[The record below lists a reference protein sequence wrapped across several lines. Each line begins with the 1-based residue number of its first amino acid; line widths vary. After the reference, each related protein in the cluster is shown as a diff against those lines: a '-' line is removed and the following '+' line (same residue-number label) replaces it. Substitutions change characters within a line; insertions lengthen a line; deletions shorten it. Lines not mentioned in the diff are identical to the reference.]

1 MSTKMYVLEVVK
13 YITETENL
21 MTNDGKFKH
30 VGYMKMKFKTKRD
43 ACMYYDE
50 YNPFMRKMNALGTYM
65 SDWDPTTK
73 LLYIVRDDY
82 NINET
87 VSPFSKI

>member
-1 MSTKMYVLEVVK
+1 MEMEMERTNKQHMQTK
-13 YITETENL
+13 IN
-21 MTNDGKFKH
+21 
-30 VGYMKMKFKTKRD
+30 MKMKFKTKRD

-50 YNPFMRKMNALGTYM
+50 CNPYMRKMNALGTYM
-65 SDWDPTTK
+65 SDWDPKTK

>member
-1 MSTKMYVLEVVK
+1 MSEKMYVLEVVK

-21 MTNDGKFKH
+21 LTNDGKFKH

-50 YNPFMRKMNALGTYM
+50 CNPYMRKMNALGTYM
-65 SDWDPTTK
+65 SDWDPKTK

>member
-1 MSTKMYVLEVVK
+1 MYVLEVVK

-21 MTNDGKFKH
+21 MTNYGKLKH
-30 VGYMKMKFKTKRD
+30 IGYMKKKFKTKRE

-50 YNPFMRKMNALGTYM
+50 CNPCMRKMNMLGTYI
-65 SDWDPTTK
+65 SDWDPNTK

-87 VSPFSKI
+87 VSPFVTKKC